1 MTETRVPIQ
10 ERIDIWEVIDAAAT
24 KPFGFMP
31 FYTANKIAEALN
43 RQGKPLL
50 GAKILVL
57 GIAFKPDID
66 DARNS
71 PAVAL
76 IRTLLGRGADL
87 RYHDPFV
94 PEVHLDEESWP
105 VGSSTVRLRSGP
117 LTDEVLADQD
127 CVCLAVAHSAF
138 DIAWI
143 VKHSRLLVDAT
154 GVTRR
159 MSPAGGMV
167 IRL

>member
-1 MTETRVPIQ
+1 
-10 ERIDIWEVIDAAAT
+10 
-24 KPFGFMP
+24 
-31 FYTANKIAEALN
+31 
-43 RQGKPLL
+43 
-50 GAKILVL
+50 
-57 GIAFKPDID
+57 
-66 DARNS
+66 
-71 PAVAL
+71 
-76 IRTLLGRGADL
+76 
-87 RYHDPFV
+87 
-94 PEVHLDEESWP
+94 
-105 VGSSTVRLRSGP
+105 

-127 CVCLAVAHSAF
+127 CVCVAVAHNAF

>member
-31 FYTANKIAEALN
+31 FYTANKIAEALS

-50 GAKILVL
+50 GSKILVL
-57 GIAFKPDID
+57 GIAFTPDID

-71 PAVAL
+71 PAVTL
-76 IRTLLGRGADL
+76 IRTLLGRGADV
-87 RYHDPFV
+87 RHYDPFV
-94 PEVHLDEESWP
+94 PEAHL
-105 VGSSTVRLRSGP
+105 
-117 LTDEVLADQD
+117 DEVLADQD
-127 CVCLAVAHSAF
+127 CVCVAVAHSAF

>member
-24 KPFGFMP
+24 MPFGFMP

-50 GAKILVL
+50 GSKNLVL

-76 IRTLLGRGADL
+76 IRTLRGRGADV
-87 RYHDPFV
+87 RYH
-94 PEVHLDEESWP
+94 
-105 VGSSTVRLRSGP
+105 
-117 LTDEVLADQD
+117 
-127 CVCLAVAHSAF
+127 
-138 DIAWI
+138 IAWI